1 MDDNPPGA
9 PASASAREGRPY
21 LGVFFAT
28 CRVYGRLYRNNEG
41 TAYVGRCPK
50 CGAPVR
56 VLIGDSGTSERFFT
70 AVCP

>member
-1 MDDNPPGA
+1 MDDTSPPA
-9 PASASAREGRPY
+9 QASTPGHEGRPY
-21 LGVFFAT
+21 LGVHFVT
-28 CRVYGRLYRNNEG
+28 CRVYGRLYRNREG